1 MIVEAEIEEKIAGLF
16 AAALDEAG
24 LQKPRTELSWGVAD
38 PGDVKGRGD
47 ASGVILSV
55 AVGIRTYPE
64 YVSPQFDLPCAA
76 VLTVRRDVCPTGAA
90 LADYIEPVLEM
101 LHDWQTDIDLFC
113 DDLAGTSFRPAGF
126 NLTGGE
132 RQQTESVWIVSFS
145 FTLRGV
151 V

>member
-16 AAALDEAG
+16 ADALDEAG
-24 LQKPRTELSWGVAD
+24 LLKPRTELSWGVAD

-47 ASGVILSV
+47 ASDVILSV
-55 AVGIRTYPE
+55 AVGVRTYPE

-90 LADYIEPVLEM
+90 LADYIEPILEL
-101 LHDWQTDIDLFC
+101 LHVWQADIDAVC
-113 DDLAGTSFRPAGF
+113 DAFAGTAFRPAGF
-126 NLTGGE
+126 NLTGGD
-132 RQQTESVWIVSFS
+132 RMQTESVWNVSFS